1 MPVQAPIASTRLAGA
16 AAARSPAVRRQTS
29 DAEAMD
35 LGDDGVGSDAMPQFG
50 GDLAHPRALRPAS
63 AQQPQ
68 ARLRPRRD
76 PSPRRRPQT
85 DGLLQHHPSRIVQI
99 LLQFAVNYSL

>member
-63 AQQPQ
+63 PE
-68 ARLRPRRD
+68 
-76 PSPRRRPQT
+76 
-85 DGLLQHHPSRIVQI
+85 
-99 LLQFAVNYSL
+99 